1 MTLRIYT
8 ARVSYGGPGRLDVT
22 RKSAGPDGLP
32 FAPSWGILSPALTKL
47 ATGKLTDEDWR
58 GYSEQYTAQMRT
70 SYRDQRAAWDAL
82 LAREHVVLVCY
93 CTDAERCHRRVLAGI
108 LAKLGAV
115 DEGELDATQGSLPL

>member
-1 MTLRIYT
+1 MTLRVRT
-8 ARVSYGGPGRLDVT
+8 ARVSYRGADRLDVT

-47 ATGKLTDEDWR
+47 ATGTLTDEDWR
-58 GYSEQYTAQMRT
+58 VYSEQYTAQMRT

-93 CTDAERCHRRVLAGI
+93 CADAERCHRRVLAGI

-115 DEGELDATQGSLPL
+115 DEGEVEPAQGSLEL